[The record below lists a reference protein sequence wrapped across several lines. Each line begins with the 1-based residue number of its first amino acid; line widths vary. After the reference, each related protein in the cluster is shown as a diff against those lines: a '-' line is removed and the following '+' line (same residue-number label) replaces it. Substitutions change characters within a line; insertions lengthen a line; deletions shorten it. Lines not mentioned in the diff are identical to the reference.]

1 MSPLL
6 QEKLAFTVTATGT
19 FAEAAAVARKWG
31 CAVEDSTLH
40 TLAQKMGERAEQ
52 QIQERLQDLPQE
64 KPPLRTA
71 GGVAVLM
78 LDGWQVRERGPG
90 WGRKKTKQSRVEW
103 HELKTGVFYWQEQ
116 AGQTAGGRGV
126 LADKVV
132 VSWQGEPLELGR
144 RLNHEAMGRGLGR
157 APERLVVADGAP
169 WIWKVAQDRWKG
181 AVELLDFYHGSEHL
195 GCLGEALHGS
205 REKAGPWVEEKRHQ
219 LRHGEEAKVVPLH
232 ENLGEKHR
240 DNQGEVVC
248 GYRDKQG
255 MG

>member
-1 MSPLL
+1 M
-6 QEKLAFTVTATGT
+6 
-19 FAEAAAVARKWG
+19 
-31 CAVEDSTLH
+31 
-40 TLAQKMGERAEQ
+40 
-52 QIQERLQDLPQE
+52 
-64 KPPLRTA
+64 
-71 GGVAVLM
+71 
-78 LDGWQVRERGPG
+78 
-90 WGRKKTKQSRVEW
+90 
-103 HELKTGVFYWQEQ
+103 
-116 AGQTAGGRGV
+116 